1 CDAPRAQFER
11 DGLYSRADDGKFI
24 QRLKYLFSV
33 NHSFANIRAKV
44 NRLNRRTWCTWC
56 TSKLPE
62 HLADHIDNYIDVLC
76 DRLTL
81 LSLPMKKTAAVG

>member
-44 NRLNRRTWCTWC
+44 NRLNRRTWCT
-56 TSKLPE
+56 TKLPE
-62 HLADHIDNYIDVLC
+62 RLADHIDIYIDVLC
-76 DRLTL
+76 DRLNL
-81 LSLPMKKTAAVG
+81 LSLPVRKTAKVS